1 MRISQKPHLWLV
13 ALGAI
18 VLAVGLAACGGGS
31 SSSSASNEAGSS
43 NEGGGEEAT
52 TASSTETGTEGE
64 GISGKSVWV
73 VGCADAIPYCAG
85 QNKTFEAVLGEAGA
99 DVTVVTSPY
108 EATKQAQQM
117 DQAIAQNA
125 EAIVLQA
132 LTVTPIIPQLE
143 KAKAAGIPVFLI
155 DAPPPPELPEGLYAA
170 HIGGESVEQGE
181 AAATAL
187 IKGME
192 EAGSTSGNV
201 IVVGGASADTTT
213 PARVE
218 GFEKVLSGT
227 SFKVVA
233 EEDAEWDPVK
243 AATIATQ
250 LLAKYGNKDGGVQGI
265 YGMSGDMAAS
275 IAKAA
280 QQSGYEV
287 GAEKG
292 GMVVVG
298 SNCSPRSIAEIKDGL
313 VYADLQQSPVYVSEK
328 ASEVII
334 EALEGKEIEDEYVL
348 PTPTIEKSNVQ
359 KYAKACTF

>member
-1 MRISQKPHLWLV
+1 MRISQKPYLWLV

-31 SSSSASNEAGSS
+31 SSSSSS
-43 NEGGGEEAT
+43 SSESGGGEST
-52 TASSTETGTEGE
+52 TASSEGGE
-64 GISGKSVWV
+64 SVSGKSVWI
-73 VGCADAIPYCAG
+73 VGCTDAIPYCAG
-85 QNKTFEAVLGEAGA
+85 QNKTFESVLGGAGA

-108 EATKQAQQM
+108 EATKQAQQI

-155 DAPPPPELPEGLYAA
+155 DAPPPPELPEGLYTA

-187 IKGME
+187 VKGME
-192 EAGSTSGNV
+192 EAGHSNGNV
-201 IVVGGASADTTT
+201 IVIGGASADTTT

-227 SFKVVA
+227 QFKIVA
-233 EEDAEWDPVK
+233 EEAAEWDPVK

-250 LLAKYGNKDGGVQGI
+250 LLAKQGSKDGGVQGI

-328 ASEVII
+328 ASEVVI
-334 EALEGKEIEDEYVL
+334 EDLEGKEVEEEYVL